1 MDYKK
6 DFPIFK
12 KYRPSGKPL
21 IYFDSASTSQKPQAV
36 IQATTNW
43 YEKTNANIHRGMY
56 ELANIANQKYEGAR
70 EQVAQFINAADSK
83 NIIFTK
89 GATESINL
97 VAQAWAKFSLNP
109 GDTILITE
117 MEHHANIVPWQML
130 AQEKKLR
137 LKYWPI
143 DHNGKLVTTGIS
155 KLLQGV
161 KLLSLTHVSNVLGT
175 INPIEKIIKL
185 AHQKRI
191 PVLIDAAQSAP
202 HLPLNVGKLKP
213 DFLAFSSHKM
223 LGPTGLGILYA
234 NDARLKEM
242 RPYQTGGD
250 MIESVT
256 KQKATFDTP
265 PWKFEA
271 GTQPMA
277 QAVGLGA
284 AIVYLK
290 KIGLNKIKAHEQELT
305 AYAYKKLSRIP
316 EVTIYGP
323 TPKDRIGVI
332 SFTVKNIHPH
342 DIAALLDNYGIA
354 IRAGNHCAQPLH
366 KVLKTPATARLSFYI
381 YNNKKEIDYFIKS
394 LKTIIQQWS
403 APTI

>member
-6 DFPIFK
+6 DFPIFNKFGTAK
-12 KYRPSGKPL
+12 KPF
-21 IYFDSASTSQKPQAV
+21 IYFDSASTSQKPAPV
-36 IQATTNW
+36 IQAITDW
-43 YEKTNANIHRGMY
+43 YEKSNANIHRGMY
-56 ELANIANQKYEGAR
+56 ELANIANQNYEGVRA
-70 EQVAQFINAADSK
+70 QVAQFINAPDPK
-83 NIIFTK
+83 NIIFSK
-89 GATESINL
+89 GTTESINL
-97 VAQAWAKFSLNP
+97 VAQAWAKFYLKK

-130 AQEKKLR
+130 AQEKGLKLV
-137 LKYWPI
+137 YWPI
-143 DHNGKLVTTGIS
+143 DKNGKLVMNNIS
-155 KLLQGV
+155 KLFRGA

-175 INPIEKIIKL
+175 INPIEIIAKL

-191 PVLIDAAQSAP
+191 PVLVDAAQGAP
-202 HLPLNVGKLKP
+202 HLFLNVTKLKP

-234 NDARLKEM
+234 NDVRLKEM

-256 KQKATFDTP
+256 KQKTTFNIP

-271 GTQPMA
+271 GTQPIA
-277 QAVGLGA
+277 QVAGLGA
-284 AIVYLK
+284 ALAYLK
-290 KIGLNKIKAHEQELT
+290 NIGLNKIKSHEQELT
-305 AYAYKKLSRIP
+305 AYAYKKLSLIP
-316 EVTIYGP
+316 QVTIYGP
-323 TPKDRIGVI
+323 APKDRVGVI
-332 SFTVKNIHPH
+332 SFTVKGIHPH

-366 KVLKTPATARLSFYI
+366 QILKTPATARLSFYI

-394 LKTIIQQWS
+394 LKIIIKQWLV
-403 APTI
+403 PII